1 MYKHAI
7 AAFAAT
13 SGLLLAAGPAAAEEG
28 AVDTVLC
35 GNNNVVSY
43 NGQSSW
49 TEDFQALAESVFNES
64 PLGPPWSGRPSPVD
78 GLTWVN
84 RTTTCSQSIP
94 TYKAGGVVGLV
105 DGLLG
110 PAPAAPCT
118 TTTSTSSSSL
128 LAALG
133 LTQVVDSLWLGA
145 VPCATTSTWSPTT
158 WSPTSWFPT
167 WSPATG
173 TWTFE
178 SPGDLTVEQPVTL
191 LDTTGVSSLVN
202 QILGN

>member
-49 TEDFQALAESVFNES
+49 AEEFQALTEAVFNES
-64 PLGPPWSGRPSPVD
+64 PVGPPWSGRPSYVD
-78 GLTWVN
+78 GQTWFN
-84 RTTTCSQSIP
+84 RTTTCSQSVP

-110 PAPAAPCT
+110 PVPAAPCT
-118 TTTSTSSSSL
+118 TAAKSSSSL
-128 LAALG
+128 LASLG
-133 LTQVVDSLWLGA
+133 LTQVVDSVWLSA
-145 VPCATTSTWSPTT
+145 VPCSTATTWSPTT
-158 WSPTSWFPT
+158 
-167 WSPATG
+167 G
-173 TWTFE
+173 TWTIE
-178 SPGDLTVEQPVTL
+178 SPTDITVERSGSL
-191 LDTTGVSSLVN
+191 LDAIGVSSLVN

>member
-35 GNNNVVSY
+35 GDNNVVSY
-43 NGQSSW
+43 NAQSTW
-49 TEDFQALAESVFNES
+49 AHNFEAQTQAVFDDS
-64 PLGPPWSGRPSPVD
+64 TLGPPWSGSFVD
-78 GLTWVN
+78 GRTWFN
-84 RTTTCSQSIP
+84 RTTTCSQSVP
-94 TYKAGGVVGLV
+94 SYKAGGVAGLL
-105 DGLLG
+105 DGLLN
-110 PAPAAPCT
+110 PAPAAQPCT
-118 TTTSTSSSSL
+118 TASTSPSSL
-128 LAALG
+128 LANLG

-145 VPCATTSTWSPTT
+145 VPCATTTTWSPATWSSATWSPTT
-158 WSPTSWFPT
+158 WSPT
-167 WSPATG
+167 TG
-173 TWTFE
+173 TWMIE

-191 LDTTGVSSLVN
+191 LDTSGVTSLVN

>member
-43 NGQSSW
+43 STQSSW
-49 TEDFQALAESVFNES
+49 AEDFDALTESVFNES
-64 PLGPPWSGRPSPVD
+64 PLGPPWYGRPSFVD
-78 GLTWVN
+78 GRTWVN
-84 RTTTCSQSIP
+84 RTTTCGQRVP

-110 PAPAAPCT
+110 PIPAAPCT
-118 TTTSTSSSSL
+118 TAASTRSSL
-128 LAALG
+128 LASLG
-133 LTQVVDSLWLGA
+133 ITQVVDSVWLGA
-145 VPCATTSTWSPTT
+145 VPCNTVSTWTPTT
-158 WSPTSWFPT
+158 DTWMIETPT
-167 WSPATG
+167 
-173 TWTFE
+173 
-178 SPGDLTVEQPVTL
+178 DLTVERPTSF
-191 LDTTGVSSLVN
+191 LDAIGVSTLVN
-202 QILGN
+202 QILGS